1 MWADSFYCL
10 IGSESSPNDDVTL
23 VPNKG
28 SNLNYSWCSVGC
40 CATSPVSST
49 THLSRGRSTRGSAA
63 PHPETNSTSCFRR
76 LVSDRHLHQ
85 QQTSA
90 LALCKPSGLPSR
102 TRSCSARSGD
112 SRPALTVAM
121 QTDFSDLLTLATAA
135 DAFAWSPLQREAEMP
150 TLQREAPYG
159 APLAPSVAPTPL
171 RTGAITP
178 GSSLNAPA
186 PPPAQ
191 SEAYRSPH
199 GETAAAPH
207 HTLLENAARV
217 IESLT
222 GRKARRPG
230 TSCSRSSR
238 DKSLRLWDLCA
249 PNCQGVMHLTGR
261 PVGKFDPEGLIF
273 AVRLYLE
280 PVELY
285 DLRAFDRGPL
295 NTFKL
300 PRDKECDS
308 ERGGHPPHRRL
319 PAGRRT
325 AVCTCGAQR
334 RAWGGLRTVVLNC
347 DHTDPVHCYQFSPK
361 YVMLVAACWTIWAT
375 TWPNRRYWTDFERR
389 VQSSGTSP

>member
-1 MWADSFYCL
+1 
-10 IGSESSPNDDVTL
+10 
-23 VPNKG
+23 
-28 SNLNYSWCSVGC
+28 
-40 CATSPVSST
+40 
-49 THLSRGRSTRGSAA
+49 
-63 PHPETNSTSCFRR
+63 
-76 LVSDRHLHQ
+76 
-85 QQTSA
+85 
-90 LALCKPSGLPSR
+90 
-102 TRSCSARSGD
+102 
-112 SRPALTVAM
+112 M

-135 DAFAWSPLQREAEMP
+135 DAFAWSPLQREGVMP
-150 TLQREAPYG
+150 TLQREAPFD

-178 GSSLNAPA
+178 GSFLNAPA

-319 PAGRRT
+319 P
-325 AVCTCGAQR
+325 GAEGLG
-334 RAWGGLRTVVLNC
+334 GGLRTVVLNC

-375 TWPNRRYWTDFERR
+375 TWP
-389 VQSSGTSP
+389 

>member
-1 MWADSFYCL
+1 
-10 IGSESSPNDDVTL
+10 
-23 VPNKG
+23 
-28 SNLNYSWCSVGC
+28 
-40 CATSPVSST
+40 
-49 THLSRGRSTRGSAA
+49 
-63 PHPETNSTSCFRR
+63 
-76 LVSDRHLHQ
+76 
-85 QQTSA
+85 
-90 LALCKPSGLPSR
+90 
-102 TRSCSARSGD
+102 
-112 SRPALTVAM
+112 M

-222 GRKARRPG
+222 GG
-230 TSCSRSSR
+230 
-238 DKSLRLWDLCA
+238 DA
-249 PNCQGVMHLTGR
+249 PDGR

-273 AVRLYLE
+273 AVRLYSE
-280 PVELY
+280 PVKLY
-285 DLRAFDRGPL
+285 DLRAFDKGPFDS
-295 NTFKL
+295 FKL

-375 TWPNRRYWTDFERR
+375 TWP
-389 VQSSGTSP
+389 

>member
-1 MWADSFYCL
+1 
-10 IGSESSPNDDVTL
+10 
-23 VPNKG
+23 
-28 SNLNYSWCSVGC
+28 
-40 CATSPVSST
+40 
-49 THLSRGRSTRGSAA
+49 
-63 PHPETNSTSCFRR
+63 
-76 LVSDRHLHQ
+76 
-85 QQTSA
+85 
-90 LALCKPSGLPSR
+90 
-102 TRSCSARSGD
+102 
-112 SRPALTVAM
+112 M

-135 DAFAWSPLQREAEMP
+135 DAFAWSPLQREGEMP
-150 TLQREAPYG
+150 TLQREAPFD

-217 IESLT
+217 IASLT

-375 TWPNRRYWTDFERR
+375 TWPCQQNAQYLVGDGSFKHNSKDFHNPGQLYMEKRS
-389 VQSSGTSP
+389 QSCTH